1 MVGSER
7 WKASPA
13 RRNDLIKRRQEARF
27 DQDRFVLLIAYDP
40 FDDEHG
46 FRFAPLARHR
56 R

>member
-1 MVGSER
+1 
-7 WKASPA
+7 
-13 RRNDLIKRRQEARF
+13 LIAYDPF
-27 DQDRFVLLIAYDP
+27 DDLLIAYDP